1 MKLLK
6 ELKELRKIGESVH
19 KREVKIKTTPFYLQN
34 MMSSKTVNDEETLN

>member
-6 ELKELRKIGESVH
+6 ELKELRKGQQDSVH

-34 MMSSKTVNDEETLN
+34 MMSSKSVQQDD